1 MRRPTRTLGSV
12 AALLVVAATVTAA
25 VPSSPEAAAVT
36 PGRFVSG
43 WIPNWSSAVVNDGV
57 RGLNAGWDQV
67 FTDVSPFG
75 FSATAAGTIATS
87 GSETSLSAAVAAL
100 RARNLPVLPSI
111 TDGTGKGVMAGIMTD
126 PTTRTLHVQAITSLV
141 MSRGYD
147 GIDLD
152 YEGFAFTD
160 GRASWATTRPNWAA
174 FVIELGASLHA
185 NGKLLSVT
193 VPPIWDNG
201 SSGYQVYSWHERTAG
216 LDILPSVDR
225 LRLMVY
231 DWSVSQ
237 AGAVSPIGWVNNVL
251 SYVRAVVPAD
261 QLRKVQMGVPTYGR
275 SWARVITGTC
285 PTSAPMVTVAV
296 QMENMAGL
304 LAKPGA
310 TSVRDASGEMKLVYD
325 EVFTGT
331 GTATPA
337 PEYVPP
343 ANRANALAP
352 ADPSGLRTALR
363 LGGATCTVRRTV
375 YYPDVFT
382 VVQHADAALNAGL
395 SGIAIWA
402 LGYETDDIWP
412 QLAGIDV
419 DRPAGSAP
427 YGSLDVASVAGGGV
441 RVAGWALDPEFDLPI
456 TIRVSVTNPGQSA
469 VTSGPII
476 ARGTRSDVPVHVQ
489 YADPLHGFDT
499 IVPTA
504 TSSGATVC
512 VTATGYGAAAS
523 PVTIGC
529 AVTA

>member
-12 AALLVVAATVTAA
+12 AALVALAAITSAA
-25 VPSSPEAAAVT
+25 VPARHDATAVT

-43 WIPNWSSAVVNDGV
+43 WIPNWSSAVVADGI
-57 RGLNAGWDQV
+57 RGLNDGWESV
-67 FTDVSPFG
+67 YADVSPFG

-87 GSETSLSAAVAAL
+87 GSEASLTTAVSAL

-111 TDGTGKGVMAGIMTD
+111 TDGTGKGVMAAILAD
-126 PTTRTLHVQAITSLV
+126 PTTRTQHVQAITSLV
-141 MSRGYD
+141 VGRNYD
-147 GIDLD
+147 GVDLD

-160 GRASWATTRPNWAA
+160 GRASWAATRPNWAA

-237 AGAVSPIGWVNNVL
+237 AGAVSPMYWVNNVL
-251 SYVRAVVPAD
+251 SYVKAVVPAD

-275 SWARVITGTC
+275 SWAKVINGSCPSNAPTG
-285 PTSAPMVTVAV
+285 TVAV
-296 QMENMAGL
+296 QMENVGGL

-310 TSVRDASGEMKLVYD
+310 TLLRDDSGEMKLVYD

-331 GTATPA
+331 GTATPP

-343 ANRANALAP
+343 ANRAGQLAP
-352 ADPSGLRTALR
+352 ADPAGLRTAVR

-375 YYPDVFT
+375 YYPDVYT
-382 VVQHADAALNAGL
+382 VVQRANAALDAGL

-402 LGYETDDIWP
+402 FGYETGDVWQ

-427 YGSLDVASVAGGGV
+427 FGSLDVATVVGGGV
-441 RVAGWALDPEFDLPI
+441 RVAGWAIDPEFDLPI
-456 TIRVSVTNPGQSA
+456 AIRVVVTNPGQGA
-469 VTSGPII
+469 VTSGAII
-476 ARGTRSDVPVHVQ
+476 ARGNRADVAAHVQ
-489 YADPLHGFDT
+489 FADPLHGFDT
-499 IVPTA
+499 VVPTA
-504 TSSGATVC
+504 TAPGASVC
-512 VTATGYGAAAS
+512 ITATGFGAAAT

-529 AVTA
+529 LTAA